1 MKNILVSVDFEKQA
15 GHLVDRATEL
25 AKKFG
30 SKIWLIHIAAP
41 DPDFV
46 GYDVGPQ
53 NVRDVRANELKDERR
68 MLEKYSQ
75 QLKEKGI
82 EAEGMLIEGPTV
94 AMILR
99 MVDKLNIDLVI
110 IGHHK
115 RNYFY
120 KAFAGNTDISLIN
133 QLNIP
138 VLTVPLKNGYSTD
151 PLLEPVHIATVNKI
165 TSMIRS
171 EV

>member
-1 MKNILVSVDFEKQA
+1 MKNILVSIDFEKQA
-15 GHLVDRATEL
+15 GLLIDRAVEL
-25 AKKFG
+25 AKKFH
-30 SKIWLIHIAAP
+30 SRVWLIHIAAP

-53 NVRDVRANELKDERR
+53 NVRDARAKELKEEHR
-68 MLEKYSQ
+68 MLEKYIS

-82 EAEGMLIEGPTV
+82 DAEALLIEGVTV
-94 AMILR
+94 PAILR
-99 MVDKLNIDLVI
+99 MIKKLKIDIVI

-120 KAFAGNTDISLIN
+120 KAFVGNTDIALIN
-133 QLNIP
+133 QLSIP
-138 VLTVPLKNGYSTD
+138 VLTVPLKNDYSTD
-151 PLLEPVHIATVNKI
+151 PFLEPVHDETVKKI
-165 TSMIRS
+165 TSIIQN